1 MTGPAKIG
9 HVGTN
14 YTLPCNISYLS
25 TGIEY
30 IHSVTCMLQPTT
42 FVISAEN
49 CMAKQYWNTKFE
61 KVTKFY
67 VPTCPIFAGLVT
79 YMHAYFMQVILL

>member
-14 YTLPCNISYLS
+14 YTLSHNISYLS

-30 IHSVTCMLQPTT
+30 VQSVTGILMPAKCC
-42 FVISAEN
+42 ISAEN
-49 CMAKQYWNTKFE
+49 FIATQQRNTK
-61 KVTKFY
+61 
-67 VPTCPIFAGLVT
+67 L
-79 YMHAYFMQVILL
+79 